1 MVAATA
7 AGLLMGQLPWV
18 LFAALSA
25 YVVRVLYKVYQI
37 DQALFHGTRVASFAT
52 SGLWPELHAKVINI
66 REKSRA
72 RKRRHL
78 RLVRA
83 VQESTSAISDA
94 GVILNAAHE
103 IVWFNRAARELLG
116 LNPDTDIGTH
126 IANLVRNPEF
136 IEYLGGE
143 QDQPL
148 LVPSP
153 VSESGMLEIQLIPY
167 GRDQLLAIG
176 RDVTHQVHLERTRR
190 DFVANASHELR
201 SPLTVISGYLDTLAY
216 DDEVPSDWKAPLSEM
231 LRQVRRM
238 TQILRDLIELTRLES
253 ADEPASFDFVSPRE
267 NLERIASE
275 YAARKPAP
283 NLNLDLQSDAGIL
296 GTETEVYSI
305 FYNLISN
312 AVRFTPS
319 GGRIDVVWDSTSDG
333 GVFSVADTGI
343 GIAEELIPRLTER
356 FYRVDPGRSRASGGT
371 GLGLAIVKHALQRHE
386 GKLEIFSEEGK
397 GSTFVC
403 RFPANRVVERKVVSQ
418 SSV

>member
-1 MVAATA
+1 MLAATA
-7 AGLLMGQLPWV
+7 AGLLMGQLAWV

-52 SGLWPELHAKVINI
+52 SGVWPELHAKVINI
-66 REKSRA
+66 REKSRT

-94 GVILNAAHE
+94 GVILNADHE

-153 VSESGMLEIQLIPY
+153 VSESGMLEMQLIPY

-176 RDVTHQVHLERTRR
+176 RDVTHQFHLERTRR

-267 NLERIASE
+267 ILKRIASE

-333 GVFSVADTGI
+333 GVFSVTDTGI

-403 RFPANRVVERKVVSQ
+403 HFPANRVVERKVVSQ